1 MARFMKSIVFSKR
14 FQKQYKK
21 LPPKLQRQTKLRI
34 ELWQEQPDNPLL
46 RLHRLEGSMARF
58 YSINI
63 SGDLRALYEI
73 IGDKVYVYEMIG
85 THSQLYG

>member
-1 MARFMKSIVFSKR
+1 MEIIFSKT

-21 LPPKLQRQTKLRI
+21 LPQKIKIQVKNRI
-34 ELWQEQPDNPLL
+34 ELWQEQPNNPLL
-46 RLHRLEGSMARF
+46 RLHRLDGKMSQF

-63 SGDLRALYEI
+63 TGDIRALYEI
-73 IGDKVYVYEMIG
+73 VDENVYIYEMIG